1 MMRKKQFRKMAAI
14 MAAAMMLSS
23 VDMTA
28 FASAP
33 ENEETA
39 AEETGQERATS
50 KVLGVEEPAAAR
62 KDSSTGTDSGTP
74 ADTSNAEETH
84 LHTDACEDGE
94 CDIVVE
100 ENKSFHT
107 AEEQAKAKEDLLAYL
122 DGEESDF
129 GTFLEKFLLP
139 MDMYSIMGQFSDED
153 WAKIFDKLDAR
164 QLTAWSEVLPYMML
178 QYTSYIEGE
187 VKGEDEITSRL
198 DRAITDLG
206 RVTWQANLAAAEL
219 DEAAAKEA
227 DAMAFYYMDT
237 YMDAGKTEATDMAT
251 YREAVTGSDDN
262 SKNKLDVL
270 GSMAFNE
277 AGNLTKESYDT
288 IATMLYSSLGLVY
301 EAPTLQ
307 EGASATETEE
317 TVEEDFSTTDTT
329 P

>member
-1 MMRKKQFRKMAAI
+1 MRKKQFRKMAAI

-33 ENEETA
+33 ENEETVK
-39 AEETGQERATS
+39 EEGSQVQATS

-62 KDSSTGTDSGTP
+62 RDSGTGTDSGTP
-74 ADTSNAEETH
+74 ADTSNAGETH

-122 DGEESDF
+122 DGEEFDF

-164 QLTAWSEVLPYMML
+164 QVTAWSEVLPYMML

-227 DAMAFYYMDT
+227 DA
-237 YMDAGKTEATDMAT
+237 
-251 YREAVTGSDDN
+251 
-262 SKNKLDVL
+262 
-270 GSMAFNE
+270 
-277 AGNLTKESYDT
+277 
-288 IATMLYSSLGLVY
+288 I
-301 EAPTLQ
+301 
-307 EGASATETEE
+307 
-317 TVEEDFSTTDTT
+317 
-329 P
+329 